1 MSASP
6 GQGTVLPMNY
16 TIKNLAD
23 VDDSAPKYGFAEM
36 GEAHFAREALAAADT
51 GLAYH
56 VLRPNK
62 RQGFGHR
69 HENAE
74 EIAVVVS
81 GGGRVK
87 LDDEIHELRALDAI
101 RVAPNV
107 SRQFEAGPEGMS
119 YVVFGPHH
127 EKDGDMLQDFWTD

>member
-1 MSASP
+1 
-6 GQGTVLPMNY
+6 MNY

-23 VDDSAPKYGFAEM
+23 VEDMAAKHGLSEI
-36 GEAHFAREALAAADT
+36 GEAHFARGALDAADT

-74 EIAVVVS
+74 EINVVIS

-87 LDDEIHELRALDAI
+87 LDDDICEIRALDAI

-107 SRQFEAGPEGMS
+107 TRQFEAGPEGMT

-127 EKDGDMLQDFWTD
+127 EQDGELIHEGFWVE

>member
-1 MSASP
+1 M
-6 GQGTVLPMNY
+6 TY

-23 VDDSAPKYGFAEM
+23 VDDAAAKNGFSEI
-36 GEAHFAREALAAADT
+36 GEAHFARGALDAEAT

-69 HENAE
+69 HDDAE
-74 EIAVVVS
+74 EINVVVA

-87 LDDEIHELRALDAI
+87 LDDEIHEIHALDAI

-107 SRQFEAGPEGMS
+107 ARQFEAGPEGMS

-127 EKDGDMLQDFWTD
+127 EKDGELLHDFWTD

>member
-1 MSASP
+1 
-6 GQGTVLPMNY
+6 MNY

-23 VDDSAPKYGFAEM
+23 VEDMAAKHGLSEI
-36 GEAHFAREALAAADT
+36 GEAHFARGALDAADT

-62 RQGFGHR
+62 RQGFAHR

-74 EIAVVVS
+74 EINVVIS

-87 LDDEIHELRALDAI
+87 LDDEIQEIRALDAI

-107 SRQFEAGPEGMS
+107 TRQFEAGPEGMT

-127 EKDGDMLQDFWTD
+127 EQDGDMLQDFWTD

>member
-1 MSASP
+1 MS
-6 GQGTVLPMNY
+6 Y

-23 VDDSAPKYGFAEM
+23 VDDAAAKGGFGEI
-36 GEAHFAREALAAADT
+36 GEAHFARGALDAEDT

-62 RQGFGHR
+62 RQGFAHR
-69 HENAE
+69 HHDAE
-74 EIAVVVS
+74 EVNVVIS

-87 LDDEIHELRALDAI
+87 LDDEVHDIRALDAI

-107 SRQFEAGPEGMS
+107 TRQFEAGPEGMT

-127 EKDGDMLQDFWTD
+127 EQDGELIHEGFWTD